1 MIQRL
6 QNQVRQLQGENLQL
20 RRAKFGGSAL
30 SQSFTD
36 LANSSFNELVSVR
49 GRAVTS
55 HVHVRVNYAFK
66 LRKQE

>member
-36 LANSSFNELVSVR
+36 LANSSFNELVSVS
-49 GRAVTS
+49 G
-55 HVHVRVNYAFK
+55 
-66 LRKQE
+66 Q